1 LDAAHKAAL
10 EGDLMK
16 QIVLAT
22 LAALT
27 LAGCGSAPVIAPAAA
42 NAGAIEAAAKKAA
55 LPKAFVVEHV
65 ALDEGPSE
73 HPGHTMP
80 IKETYTITGK
90 GDGAAATIVITGN
103 NPNGD
108 YYISFFGGA
117 TYNGKAVTK
126 AQYDEFTA
134 LLKNATEPTDKN
146 SAFMLH
152 RAETVLAFRPKGS

>member
-1 LDAAHKAAL
+1 MAQP
-10 EGDLMK
+10 GDL
-16 QIVLAT
+16 
-22 LAALT
+22 
-27 LAGCGSAPVIAPAAA
+27 
-42 NAGAIEAAAKKAA
+42 
-55 LPKAFVVEHV
+55 
-65 ALDEGPSE
+65 PS
-73 HPGHTMP
+73 HRPSHRAVGWRWLRQ
-80 IKETYTITGK
+80 TGK

-117 TYNGKAVTK
+117 TYNGKPVTK